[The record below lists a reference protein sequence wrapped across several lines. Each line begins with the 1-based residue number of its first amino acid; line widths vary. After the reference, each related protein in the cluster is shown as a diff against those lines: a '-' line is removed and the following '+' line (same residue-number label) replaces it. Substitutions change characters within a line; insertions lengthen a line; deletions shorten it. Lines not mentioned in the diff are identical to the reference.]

1 MVLELLCQL
10 LFSQD
15 IFFAVVDVESWP
27 IDHNCIFCYNSIFAD
42 ISNYCSES
50 SVSKTL
56 SESKSV
62 NYVLETTTVL
72 GLSFILR
79 VKSIY
84 GILKEEKLSFNWVK

>member
-15 IFFAVVDVESWP
+15 IFFAAVDVG
-27 IDHNCIFCYNSIFAD
+27 DHKCIFCYNSIFAD

-62 NYVLETTTVL
+62 NYVLETTTVF

-84 GILKEEKLSFNWVK
+84 EILKEEKLSFN